1 MSSAHNQL
9 ESQYQ
14 NMVGR
19 AFGDFEVEAHRHL
32 EFAKDV
38 KYLSLSRVLVGSPD
52 FKLVIINHLLYSAV
66 HIMLHM
72 LHVST
77 PGRKPFSHYFMNA
90 AMESESSF
98 LKS

>member
-1 MSSAHNQL
+1 
-9 ESQYQ
+9 
-14 NMVGR
+14 MVGR

-52 FKLVIINHLLYSAV
+52 FKLVIINHLLYISV
-66 HIMLHM
+66 HNMLDM

-77 PGRKPFSHYFMNA
+77 PGGNH
-90 AMESESSF
+90 F
-98 LKS
+98 LITS